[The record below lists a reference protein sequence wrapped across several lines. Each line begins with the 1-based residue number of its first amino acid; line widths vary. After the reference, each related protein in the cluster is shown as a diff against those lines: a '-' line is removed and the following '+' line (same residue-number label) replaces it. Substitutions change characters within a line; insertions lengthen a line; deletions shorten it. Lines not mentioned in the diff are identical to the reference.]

1 MAKTNLTVDFKSTS
15 LYALKLVLL
24 SDNSQNVLADLKQR
38 ITDAGDFYT
47 DEAIVIDT
55 TNLTKAPD
63 WQALIKM
70 LHDHQMHPIGI
81 QTNSQLEAACA
92 DAGLAILDV
101 VSQKPKAENKTKKST
116 AQDDSKS
123 TPQTTDKNTETAVV
137 NTIVSTKK
145 TKVINRP
152 LRSGQSI
159 YAKDSDL
166 VVIGMVSQGAE
177 IIADG
182 NIHVYGPLRGK
193 AIAGA
198 SGDTQALIL
207 TTQLDPELLAI
218 AGVYR
223 VIETDLPDNLHDMP
237 VKIELLDGTLKFER
251 LK

>member
-1 MAKTNLTVDFKSTS
+1 MAKSNLTVDFKSTS
-15 LYALKLVLL
+15 FYALKLVLL
-24 SDNSQNVLADLKQR
+24 SNDNETLMADLNKR
-38 ITDAGDFYT
+38 IHDAGDFYAG
-47 DEAIVIDT
+47 EAIVIDI
-55 TNLTKAPD
+55 TNLDQAPD
-63 WQALIKM
+63 WQAVIQILKDNNM
-70 LHDHQMHPIGI
+70 YPIGI
-81 QTNSQLEAACA
+81 QTNPKLESACS
-92 DAGLAILDV
+92 DSGLAVLDI
-101 VSQKPKAENKTKKST
+101 VSNGKIKSDTPKVTEKTKTDSGNNSDKPKSVKPADL
-116 AQDDSKS
+116 A
-123 TPQTTDKNTETAVV
+123 A
-137 NTIVSTKK
+137 KK
-145 TKVINRP
+145 TMVINRP

-198 SGDTQALIL
+198 SGDTNALIL

-223 VIETDLPDNLHDMP
+223 VIETDLPNNLHDMP
-237 VKIELLDGTLKFER
+237 AKIELSGDTLKFQQ